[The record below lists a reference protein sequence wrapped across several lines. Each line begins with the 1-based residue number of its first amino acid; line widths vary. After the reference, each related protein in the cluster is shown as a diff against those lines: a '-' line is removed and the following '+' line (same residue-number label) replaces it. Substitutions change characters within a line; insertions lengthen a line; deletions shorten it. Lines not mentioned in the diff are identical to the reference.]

1 MFAPSAPVG
10 GSPAATLGVQ
20 NPFRYRGYV
29 YDRET
34 GLYCLQTRYYDP
46 EPGRFIP
53 ADGLISTNQGLLGS
67 NMFCCCL
74 NNPMRLADKAVLI
87 MIYIDLQMRVI
98 LQDSNDKRNGAK

>member
-1 MFAPSAPVG
+1 MTEQRTDPRDGGPGFKIRVMIYKKETGTHRGRFYVFAPSAPVG

-46 EPGRFIP
+46 EP
-53 ADGLISTNQGLLGS
+53 
-67 NMFCCCL
+67 
-74 NNPMRLADKAVLI
+74 
-87 MIYIDLQMRVI
+87 
-98 LQDSNDKRNGAK
+98 